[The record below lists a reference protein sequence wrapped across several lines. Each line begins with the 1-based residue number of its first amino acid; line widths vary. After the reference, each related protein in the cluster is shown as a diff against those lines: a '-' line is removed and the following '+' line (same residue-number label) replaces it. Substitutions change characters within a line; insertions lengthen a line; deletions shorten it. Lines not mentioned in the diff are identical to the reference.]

1 MLALAFFQRGVYGGV
16 EYTFT
21 LENFARVF
29 DPLYAGI
36 FLNSARIAGIAT
48 TIAVVLGYAAAY
60 AIASCRRSLQP
71 VLLFFA
77 VLPFWSNYLIR
88 TYAWIVLLNREGLV
102 TQLLRWF
109 GYEGEP
115 PSMLYTEGA
124 VIAGLVYNYL
134 PFVILACYAPL
145 SRLNPELAEASRD
158 LGGSAFTTFRRIILP
173 LTLPGIAAGA
183 VFVFVLS
190 IGNFVTPA
198 LLGGG
203 RFQMIGNLVYD
214 QFLTANDWP
223 FGAALSMAL
232 IAIMMLL
239 LLVQAYASDR
249 ASTRTAPRQGGRVMA
264 ERSAAA
270 RRSGAAV
277 LVAIFAFLYVP
288 IAVLVALSFNEG
300 GLPTVWSGFSTKWYV
315 SLAVQPGHLVGGAQ
329 HADRRR
335 RIDRHR
341 DAARHAAR
349 HRHRDAAAARDG
361 ARGAGVR
368 ADDHSRH
375 RARGRAALL
384 LLHARRHPGPA
395 HDRAGACRVQPRLRL
410 RGGACAAEILRLVD
424 HRSVGRSRRLGLH
437 HLPKGHTAGNP
448 AGSRS
453 PARCSPSRCRSTSS
467 SSPSSPPAQ
476 AARPPPC
483 RCRSIR

>member
-1 MLALAFFQRGVYGGV
+1 MNTSRSTFLMAPALAWLVGLMVIPCVLVLALAFFQRGTYGGV
-16 EYTFT
+16 DYTFT
-21 LENFARVF
+21 LDNFARVF

-48 TIAVVLGYAAAY
+48 LIAVVIGYSAAY

-71 VLLFFA
+71 ALLFFA

-102 TQLLRWF
+102 TQFMRWF
-109 GYEGEP
+109 GYTGEP

-145 SRLNPELAEASRD
+145 SRMNPELAEASRD

-239 LLVQAYASDR
+239 LLVQGYASDR
-249 ASTRTAPRQGGRVMA
+249 ASTRTAPVR
-264 ERSAAA
+264 E
-270 RRSGAAV
+270 
-277 LVAIFAFLYVP
+277 
-288 IAVLVALSFNEG
+288 
-300 GLPTVWSGFSTKWYV
+300 
-315 SLAVQPGHLVGGAQ
+315 
-329 HADRRR
+329 
-335 RIDRHR
+335 
-341 DAARHAAR
+341 
-349 HRHRDAAAARDG
+349 
-361 ARGAGVR
+361 AG
-368 ADDHSRH
+368 
-375 RARGRAALL
+375 
-384 LLHARRHPGPA
+384 
-395 HDRAGACRVQPRLRL
+395 
-410 RGGACAAEILRLVD
+410 
-424 HRSVGRSRRLGLH
+424 
-437 HLPKGHTAGNP
+437 
-448 AGSRS
+448 
-453 PARCSPSRCRSTSS
+453 
-467 SSPSSPPAQ
+467 
-476 AARPPPC
+476 
-483 RCRSIR
+483 